1 MLNNPAPL
9 IYQNM
14 MMNMQKEQQ
23 EDKKP
28 AVQRMGLLGPK
39 KSTTDK
45 QPSNIAQ
52 PANRVLEY
60 MKAIQAKRQELKDN
74 GNS

>member
-14 MMNMQKEQQ
+14 MMNMQNAQ
-23 EDKKP
+23 ENTKP
-28 AVQRMGLLGPK
+28 AIERGGLLGPK
-39 KSTTDK
+39 KSMADK
-45 QPSNIAQ
+45 NTSALNE
-52 PANRVLEY
+52 PANRVVEY

>member
-1 MLNNPAPL
+1 MLNNPAPV

-14 MMNMQKEQQ
+14 MKAMQNEQETKQ
-23 EDKKP
+23 PVIE
-28 AVQRMGLLGPK
+28 RGGLLGPK
-39 KSTTDK
+39 KS
-45 QPSNIAQ
+45 IAAKNTSSLNQ
-52 PANRVLEY
+52 PANRVMEY

>member
-1 MLNNPAPL
+1 MLNNPAPV

-14 MMNMQKEQQ
+14 MRAMQNEQ
-23 EDKKP
+23 ENTKP
-28 AVQRMGLLGPK
+28 VVERGGLLGPK
-39 KSTTDK
+39 KSMATKNT
-45 QPSNIAQ
+45 SALNE
-52 PANRVLEY
+52 PANRVMEY

>member
-1 MLNNPAPL
+1 MRAM
-9 IYQNM
+9 QN
-14 MMNMQKEQQ
+14 EQETKQ
-23 EDKKP
+23 PVVE
-28 AVQRMGLLGPK
+28 RGGLLGPK
-39 KSTTDK
+39 KSMATKNT
-45 QPSNIAQ
+45 SGLNQ